1 MRPRKPDLASGA
13 AHAVRGL
20 YLVAPDSREDEV
32 RMQLARPA
40 FRRIG
45 ELSVRYLPYGEL
57 ERNRQSMARFGEGL
71 KAIDA
76 VARALV

>member
-1 MRPRKPDLASGA
+1 
-13 AHAVRGL
+13 
-20 YLVAPDSREDEV
+20 
-32 RMQLARPA
+32 MQLARPA

>member
-1 MRPRKPDLASGA
+1 MSG
-13 AHAVRGL
+13 R
-20 YLVAPDSREDEV
+20 
-32 RMQLARPA
+32 QLARPA

-45 ELSVRYLPYGEL
+45 DLAVKYLPYGEL
-57 ERNRQSMARFGEGL
+57 ERNREAMARFGEGL

>member
-1 MRPRKPDLASGA
+1 MRMLDLASGA
-13 AHAVRGL
+13 AQAVRGL
-20 YLVAPDSREDEV
+20 YLVAPDSREDDV
-32 RMQLARPA
+32 RKQLARPA
-40 FRRIG
+40 FRHIG

-76 VARALV
+76 AARTLV